1 MLIEPRDF
9 ALARNNA
16 APALASS
23 EAASAPLCGNTEMPV
38 VTPVRTDLPSI
49 RNSFASASASCSASS
64 MPATGCLPSMINPN
78 SSPESRATTPPRAE
92 AWIRRATSISS
103 LSPIA
108 WPNTSL
114 ISFRPSRST
123 DSTANSSSVPS
134 QASIICASAC
144 RNAARFGRSVRPS

>member
-1 MLIEPRDF
+1 
-9 ALARNNA
+9 
-16 APALASS
+16 
-23 EAASAPLCGNTEMPV
+23 MPV

-49 RNSFASASASCSASS
+49 RNSLAMVSASCSASA
-64 MPATGCLPSMINPN
+64 MPATGCLPSMIKPN
-78 SSPESRATTPPRAE
+78 SSPESRATTPPRAA

-114 ISFRPSRST
+114 TSFSPSRST

-134 QASIICASAC
+134 QASIICASA
-144 RNAARFGRSVRPS
+144 